1 MKFTWFEFRGVSTPF
16 GGVLGGVKNPIFGLS
31 EIMTSHLVVKFF
43 LV

>member
-16 GGVLGGVKNPIFGLS
+16 GGVKNPIFGLS
-31 EIMTSHLVVKFF
+31 EILTPRLVVKFF